1 MLVYHCSW
9 FLIIRVWRDDISLA
23 KVICLR
29 KQYKSVDM
37 IKDLVFSNFA
47 HFYKFYNCVLMPTV
61 LCKSNASEMPEFRS
75 LFSRTFERKFTAFRA
90 IIRWNKGR
98 YFVEFSVPHRKFAI
112 ITDISLADTRNFAW
126 NRTVVRQRSCK
137 VLHATDMIRRS
148 CNLHEIYFDNCL

>member
-47 HFYKFYNCVLMPTV
+47 HFYKFYNCVLMPIQYCAKVMQAKCPNFV
-61 LCKSNASEMPEFRS
+61 LCSRELSMKVRAKVRAKIHGVSSDNS
-75 LFSRTFERKFTAFRA
+75 LEQRA
-90 IIRWNKGR
+90 IFRRIFGTSQKICDNYR
-98 YFVEFSVPHRKFAI
+98 YFAS
-112 ITDISLADTRNFAW
+112 
-126 NRTVVRQRSCK
+126 
-137 VLHATDMIRRS
+137 
-148 CNLHEIYFDNCL
+148 